1 MEGEW
6 HHFHYT
12 VAVAIFMGA
21 SFAIALIFRRQKMSK
36 LPPGNLGWCPFLGRT
51 LGFVNPHPSTSNGH
65 FLDQNII
72 KSLFLFSSLLFSHS
86 IHSTE
91 SLISFLV
98 FFRYGKIFRSHLF
111 GHRTIVSCDQEFNN
125 FVLQN
130 EDRFFVSSYPAN
142 IPGILGRLTLLVAT
156 GTVHKRLRAVALS
169 LFAAIRNEQQTF
181 LDDLQNCALLLV
193 KSWKNTETIIFCN
206 EARKYTFTV
215 IVKEILSLKADD
227 PETSMILENF
237 LTFMKGL
244 CSIPIKLPGT
254 AYEMAIQSRRRIF
267 EIVRTIVRRRKNT
280 GDHGER
286 KRKDFLD
293 VMMEMEG
300 ISEDE
305 ILSLVM
311 DLLLGGHETTAMLIS
326 ILVKCLS
333 ESPPALHQLREE
345 HRGVRK
351 RKEKGE
357 GLMWEDY
364 KNMKFTQ
371 MLIKEGLRYGN
382 VVKFVHRKALQ
393 TINFKGYEIPKGW
406 KVLPILSGV
415 HLDASQYHE
424 PLQFNP
430 WRWQGKD
437 KRGELY
443 GKYFMA
449 FGGGLR
455 LCPGSELA
463 KLETAIFLH
472 YFVLNFEWTPLNPKD
487 VPMAFPFVDF
497 KHGLQLS
504 LKPLSHPT
512 TTLSS

>member
-72 KSLFLFSSLLFSHS
+72 K
-86 IHSTE
+86 
-91 SLISFLV
+91 
-98 FFRYGKIFRSHLF
+98 YGKIFRSHLF

-254 AYEMAIQSRRRIF
+254 AYEMAIQ
-267 EIVRTIVRRRKNT
+267 V
-280 GDHGER
+280 
-286 KRKDFLD
+286 
-293 VMMEMEG
+293 
-300 ISEDE
+300 
-305 ILSLVM
+305 
-311 DLLLGGHETTAMLIS
+311 
-326 ILVKCLS
+326 
-333 ESPPALHQLREE
+333 P
-345 HRGVRK
+345 
-351 RKEKGE
+351 
-357 GLMWEDY
+357 
-364 KNMKFTQ
+364 
-371 MLIKEGLRYGN
+371 
-382 VVKFVHRKALQ
+382 
-393 TINFKGYEIPKGW
+393 
-406 KVLPILSGV
+406 
-415 HLDASQYHE
+415 
-424 PLQFNP
+424 FNP
-430 WRWQGKD
+430 KPD
-437 KRGELY
+437 LELS
-443 GKYFMA
+443 
-449 FGGGLR
+449 R
-455 LCPGSELA
+455 
-463 KLETAIFLH
+463 
-472 YFVLNFEWTPLNPKD
+472 
-487 VPMAFPFVDF
+487 
-497 KHGLQLS
+497 
-504 LKPLSHPT
+504 
-512 TTLSS
+512 